1 MIAITTPMRNPE
13 LCVREG
19 REGKSSSVAGN
30 GLMLLAGRSAAG
42 FSALLGGLCVVCSI
56 RLLIAFQILFHALFR
71 VADGISQLHLGKI
84 VEIKTLNVALVS
96 GGNSLLRLHHFQIVS
111 NARGETNL
119 GLGERLFRQVN
130 GTASDFHVLSGCV
143 QAEEGS
149 AILVIDASF

>member
-19 REGKSSSVAGN
+19 REWKSSSVAGK

-56 RLLIAFQILFHALFR
+56 QLLIAFQILFDALFR
-71 VADGISQLHLGKI
+71 VADGISQLHLRKI

-96 GGNSLLRLHHFQIVS
+96 GGNSLLRLHH
-111 NARGETNL
+111 L
-119 GLGERLFRQVN
+119 
-130 GTASDFHVLSGCV
+130 
-143 QAEEGS
+143 
-149 AILVIDASF
+149 